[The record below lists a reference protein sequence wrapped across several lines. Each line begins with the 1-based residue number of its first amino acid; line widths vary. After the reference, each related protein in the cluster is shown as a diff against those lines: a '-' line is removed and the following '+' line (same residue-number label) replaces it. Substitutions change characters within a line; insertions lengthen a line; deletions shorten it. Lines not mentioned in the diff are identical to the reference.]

1 MYTHANIIKWVHYCI
16 IMETDESDDSSIT
29 ISYRVARGIA
39 DQMDEYIKKK
49 KLFRNRSE
57 FSSMAIRYFLEHL
70 HETDEKRVYTQRIDV
85 QRLLEQGK
93 NG

>member
-1 MYTHANIIKWVHYCI
+1 MYTHANIIKWGHYCI